1 MPRPLNT
8 PLPTTPTYSPVPHA
22 PATAGT
28 QSAPAWRYAQYAEP
42 HPVQP
47 LKGLRITRTA
57 SVSYHALSAYGESL
71 PFRIT
76 ATHPVVSQSIMN
88 YESCIMH
95 CYTFSAK
102 EKDSET
108 GLSYFGSRYYS
119 SDLSVWLS
127 VDPMSDK
134 YPSLSPYVYCAN
146 NPVRVVDP
154 NGEEV
159 WFPDDPPK
167 KNVLTSVKNTIQK
180 VGAQI
185 EAGLHQ
191 LDLKVTGTA
200 ENRFCEGNSDGA
212 NQGTITKRDVE
223 VGMAIVATMVTAGA
237 AIEAEGAGS
246 AIIST
251 AAAVNDIDDA
261 TVNTTGQTFSQ
272 RKTENKPIANAAV
285 NVAKTATPA
294 ASIGS
299 STMTIVKNGVKKAS
313 ACMADVALSTYSFF
327 KSLIHNKKSNVKP

>member
-1 MPRPLNT
+1 MPRHRPYR
-8 PLPTTPTYSPVPHA
+8 PSPTCPHTYGVRPWSCPAIATEPCRPTA
-22 PATAGT
+22 CAGE
-28 QSAPAWRYAQYAEP
+28 QSHLTDYPP
-42 HPVQP
+42 
-47 LKGLRITRTA
+47 
-57 SVSYHALSAYGESL
+57 
-71 PFRIT
+71 PFRHTPVCSWPRPT
-76 ATHPVVSQSIMN
+76 ATVWRNLRQHPRR
-88 YESCIMH
+88 YET
-95 CYTFSAK
+95 YTFSAK
-102 EKDSET
+102 ERDPET

-134 YPSLSPYVYCAN
+134 YPSLSPYSYCAN
-146 NPVRVVDP
+146 NPMKLVDP
-154 NGEEV
+154 NGEEI
-159 WFPDDPPK
+159 WIPDDPPK
-167 KNVLTSVKNTIQK
+167 KNVLTSVKNTIQN
-180 VGAQI
+180 VGTQI

-212 NQGTITKRDVE
+212 NQGTITKRDVV
-223 VGMAIVATMVTAGA
+223 VGMAAVATIVTAGA
-237 AIEAEGAGS
+237 ALEAEGAGS
-246 AIIST
+246 AIVST
-251 AAAVNDIDDA
+251 AAAVNNIDDA
-261 TVNTTGQTFSQ
+261 TVNSTGQTFSQ

-299 STMTIVKNGVKKAS
+299 STVTIVKNGVKKAS

>member
-1 MPRPLNT
+1 MDNNQPYHTKTPYPRTIGVQATAFCPRHAFPDRENLSYGIFVVFS
-8 PLPTTPTYSPVPHA
+8 PRSPV
-22 PATAGT
+22 
-28 QSAPAWRYAQYAEP
+28 S
-42 HPVQP
+42 
-47 LKGLRITRTA
+47 
-57 SVSYHALSAYGESL
+57 LSIHSSFFIHHSSL
-71 PFRIT
+71 
-76 ATHPVVSQSIMN
+76 S
-88 YESCIMH
+88 
-95 CYTFSAK
+95 YTFSAK
-102 EKDSET
+102 ECDSET

-134 YPSLSPYVYCAN
+134 YPSLSPYTYCAN

-154 NGEEV
+154 DGEEI
-159 WFPDDPPK
+159 WIPDDPPK
-167 KNVLTSVKNTIQK
+167 KNVLTSVKNTIQN

-212 NQGTITKRDVE
+212 NQGTITKRDVV
-223 VGMAIVATMVTAGA
+223 VGMAAVATMVTAGA
-237 AIEAEGAGS
+237 ALEAEGAGS
-246 AIIST
+246 AIVST
-251 AAAVNDIDDA
+251 AAAVNNIDDA
-261 TVNTTGQTFSQ
+261 TVNSTGQTFSQ

-299 STMTIVKNGVKKAS
+299 STVTIVKNGVKKAS

>member
-1 MPRPLNT
+1 MNHRRTYRPFSMR
-8 PLPTTPTYSPVPHA
+8 PHTYGV
-22 PATAGT
+22 
-28 QSAPAWRYAQYAEP
+28 R
-42 HPVQP
+42 VC
-47 LKGLRITRTA
+47 
-57 SVSYHALSAYGESL
+57 
-71 PFRIT
+71 
-76 ATHPVVSQSIMN
+76 
-88 YESCIMH
+88 SCISIATEPCRPTVCISVTQTPSVH
-95 CYTFSAK
+95 CSLITDHWTYTFSAK

-119 SDLSVWLS
+119 SDLSIWLS

-134 YPSLSPYVYCAN
+134 YPSLSPYVYCAD
-146 NPVRVVDP
+146 NPVRLVDP
-154 NGEEV
+154 DGEEV

-272 RKTENKPIANAAV
+272 RKTENKPIANAVV
-285 NVAKTATPA
+285 NATKTVTPPT
-294 ASIGS
+294 SIGS
-299 STMTIVKNGVKKAS
+299 STMTIVKNVVKKAS
-313 ACMADVALSTYSFF
+313 ACMADVALSTYSFV

>member
-1 MPRPLNT
+1 MNYSQPYRP
-8 PLPTTPTYSPVPHA
+8 PLPQIPAGPLLGNPCDPRDPRRPMNPLAGIRATHRTTYGYREASPDGDSP
-22 PATAGT
+22 
-28 QSAPAWRYAQYAEP
+28 
-42 HPVQP
+42 
-47 LKGLRITRTA
+47 
-57 SVSYHALSAYGESL
+57 

-76 ATHPVVSQSIMN
+76 ATHPTVPQPIMN

-95 CYTFSAK
+95 CYTLSAK
-102 EKDSET
+102 VKDSET
-108 GLSYFGSRYYS
+108 GLRYFGSRYSS
-119 SDLSVWLS
+119 SDLSIWLS
-127 VDPMSDK
+127 VDPQASK
-134 YPSLSPYVYCAN
+134 YPSLSPYVYCAD

-154 NGEEV
+154 DGEEV

-246 AIIST
+246 AIIFT

-272 RKTENKPIANAAV
+272 RKTENKPIANAVV
-285 NVAKTATPA
+285 NATKTVTPA
-294 ASIGS
+294 TSIGS

-313 ACMADVALSTYSFF
+313 ACMADVALSTYSFV

>member
-1 MPRPLNT
+1 MTRLRPYRP
-8 PLPTTPTYSPVPHA
+8 PLLPI
-22 PATAGT
+22 PADHLRAYLC
-28 QSAPAWRYAQYAEP
+28 RYARYAE
-42 HPVQP
+42 
-47 LKGLRITRTA
+47 
-57 SVSYHALSAYGESL
+57 LSPP
-71 PFRIT
+71 PFLHTPCRFWPRQ
-76 ATHPVVSQSIMN
+76 ATTVWRNLLHNPRSDSF
-88 YESCIMH
+88 
-95 CYTFSAK
+95 YTFSAK

-119 SDLSVWLS
+119 SDLSIWLS
-127 VDPMSDK
+127 VDPMAGK

-154 NGEEV
+154 DGEEV

-272 RKTENKPIANAAV
+272 RKTENKPIANAVV
-285 NVAKTATPA
+285 NATKTVTPA
-294 ASIGS
+294 TSIGS

-313 ACMADVALSTYSFF
+313 ACMADVALSTYSFV

>member
-1 MPRPLNT
+1 
-8 PLPTTPTYSPVPHA
+8 
-22 PATAGT
+22 
-28 QSAPAWRYAQYAEP
+28 
-42 HPVQP
+42 
-47 LKGLRITRTA
+47 
-57 SVSYHALSAYGESL
+57 
-71 PFRIT
+71 
-76 ATHPVVSQSIMN
+76 MN

-102 EKDSET
+102 EKDPET
-108 GLSYFGSRYYS
+108 GLNYFGSRYYS

-127 VDPMSDK
+127 VDPQASK

-146 NPVRVVDP
+146 NPVKLVDP
-154 NGEEV
+154 DGEEV

-167 KNVLTSVKNTIQK
+167 KNVLTSVKNTIPK

-212 NQGTITKRDVE
+212 NQRTITKRDVE

-272 RKTENKPIANAAV
+272 RKTENKPIANAVV
-285 NVAKTATPA
+285 NATKTVTPA
-294 ASIGS
+294 TSIGS

-313 ACMADVALSTYSFF
+313 ACMADVALSTYSFV